1 MIEWVVFGAYVL
13 LRQMLK
19 TTVPPERP
27 VVLPPES
34 VVVFAG
40 AASSGKSSTI
50 NALVDFPACAVGS
63 EHGTTTTI
71 QNVPFQH
78 GYALRDL
85 PGYMDNVGNA
95 GWFTNQAHLAEIVVY
110 VCAGQLYRPEL
121 DFLRV
126 LHARQALSN
135 QLRMGRRR
143 RLVVFC
149 NKRDVAEAVST
160 ETERM
165 REMAA
170 LQRQIDEVAP
180 NTPLVFG
187 SARPRCSRPDVE
199 TLRHLLLSSIFERG
213 A

>member
-1 MIEWVVFGAYVL
+1 MIELVAFAAYVL
-13 LRQMLK
+13 IRKVLK
-19 TTVPPERP
+19 ETVPPERA
-27 VVLPPES
+27 VA
-34 VVVFAG
+34 FAG

-50 NALVDFPACAVGS
+50 NALVGFPACAVGS
-63 EHGTTTTI
+63 EHGTTIKI
-71 QNVPFQH
+71 QEVPFQY

-85 PGYMDNVGNA
+85 PGYMDNVGTA
-95 GWFTNQAHLAEIVVY
+95 GWFSSQAHLAEIVVY

-135 QLRMGRRR
+135 QRWVSRRR

-165 REMAA
+165 RETAA
-170 LQRQIDEVAP
+170 LQRQIAEVAP

-187 SARPRCSRPDVE
+187 SARPRVSRPDVE
-199 TLRHLLLSSIFERG
+199 TLKHLLLSSILEKG
-213 A
+213 S